1 MPPIRIRDAPSSGLE
16 PRAYQPPPSPRKGAP
31 LGQGSKFR
39 PRRSLDDPRGDA
51 YLARVLTGVNQFGAL
66 LSVVIVDVVLAGD
79 NAIVVGMA
87 AAGLPIERRR
97 RVIVLGIAAA
107 TILRI
112 LLAYFAV
119 QLLAVIG
126 MTLAGGVLLLWVS
139 WKIYREFR
147 EMQVA
152 EHAIAAA
159 DGCCQKRVP
168 LRRKSAGQALTQI
181 VLADVSMSLDNVL
194 AVAGIARDHFKLLA
208 FGLVLS
214 VALMGFASTYIA
226 RLLDRHFWI
235 SWVGLGIITFVALR
249 MIWEGSTQVLNQTA
263 ALTLTGI

>member
-1 MPPIRIRDAPSSGLE
+1 VAE
-16 PRAYQPPPSPRKGAP
+16 V
-31 LGQGSKFR
+31 F
-39 PRRSLDDPRGDA
+39 
-51 YLARVLTGVNQFGAL
+51 TGVNQFGAL

-97 RVIVLGIAAA
+97 RIIVLGIAAA

-119 QLLAVIG
+119 QLLAIIG

-139 WKIYREFR
+139 WKMYRDFR
-147 EMQVA
+147 EMRVA
-152 EHAIAAA
+152 ERRTAAA
-159 DGCCQKRVP
+159 DGCCQNRVP
-168 LRRKSAGQALTQI
+168 IRQKSAGQALTQI

-194 AVAGIARDHFKLLA
+194 AVAGIARDHFELLA

-214 VALMGFASTYIA
+214 VALMGVASTYIA
-226 RLLDRHFWI
+226 RLLDRHSWI

-249 MIWEGSTQVLNQTA
+249 MIWGGSTEVLNQTA

>member
-1 MPPIRIRDAPSSGLE
+1 MAE
-16 PRAYQPPPSPRKGAP
+16 
-31 LGQGSKFR
+31 
-39 PRRSLDDPRGDA
+39 
-51 YLARVLTGVNQFGAL
+51 VLSGVNQFGAL

-79 NAIVVGMA
+79 NAIVVGLA

-119 QLLAVIG
+119 QLLAIIG

-139 WKIYREFR
+139 WKMYREFR
-147 EMQVA
+147 EMRVA
-152 EHAIAAA
+152 AQAAA
-159 DGCCQKRVP
+159 TVDGCRNWATIRQ
-168 LRRKSAGQALTQI
+168 KSAGQALTQI

-194 AVAGIARDHFKLLA
+194 AVAGIARDHFELLA

-214 VALMGFASTYIA
+214 VALMGVASTFIA

-249 MIWEGSTQVLNQTA
+249 MIWEGSAQVLHQTA
-263 ALTLTGI
+263 ALI

>member
-1 MPPIRIRDAPSSGLE
+1 VA
-16 PRAYQPPPSPRKGAP
+16 K
-31 LGQGSKFR
+31 
-39 PRRSLDDPRGDA
+39 
-51 YLARVLTGVNQFGAL
+51 VLIGVNQLGAL

-87 AAGLPIERRR
+87 AAGLPPAQRHK
-97 RVIVLGIAAA
+97 VIVLGIAAA
-107 TILRI
+107 TLLRI

-126 MTLAGGVLLLWVS
+126 LTLAGGVLLLWVS
-139 WKIYREFR
+139 WKMYRDFR
-147 EMQVA
+147 EMPTGDRSTAPGEGQCSEQA
-152 EHAIAAA
+152 RIR
-159 DGCCQKRVP
+159 QR
-168 LRRKSAGQALTQI
+168 SAGQALTRI

-194 AVAGIARDHFKLLA
+194 AVAGIARDHFGLLA

-214 VALMGFASTYIA
+214 VALMGVASTYIA

-249 MIWEGSTQVLNQTA
+249 MIWEGSTEVLNRTS
-263 ALTLTGI
+263 ALTLPGF

>member
-1 MPPIRIRDAPSSGLE
+1 M
-16 PRAYQPPPSPRKGAP
+16 
-31 LGQGSKFR
+31 
-39 PRRSLDDPRGDA
+39 
-51 YLARVLTGVNQFGAL
+51 ARVLTGVNQFGAL

-87 AAGLPIERRR
+87 AAGLPLERRR
-97 RVIVLGIAAA
+97 RAIVLGIVAA
-107 TILRI
+107 TTLRI

-119 QLLAVIG
+119 QLLAIIG

-139 WKIYREFR
+139 WKMYREFR
-147 EMQVA
+147 EMRVA
-152 EHAIAAA
+152 EQAAGSA
-159 DGCCQKRVP
+159 NGCCLDRAHPPQKTT
-168 LRRKSAGQALTQI
+168 GQALTQI

-194 AVAGIARDHFKLLA
+194 AVAGIARDHFELLA

-214 VALMGFASTYIA
+214 VALMGVASTYIA

-263 ALTLTGI
+263 GLI